1 MKFEFRAFDQ
11 EGNLKSGVVD
21 APDQASAFQI
31 LSQQNLVITQIKPLP
46 ALRLFILFR
55 KVSLRELALFTRELH
70 YLVKARILV
79 DEAVKTLYQGTTN
92 ESFKRILFDVY
103 SELQA
108 GASLSQALSRFPDT
122 FSPFYVRFVH
132 IGEVSGT
139 LEDVLKLLAE
149 HLENQNKFIGK
160 LLQASFYPL
169 LVLIIFLATMLILSV
184 QIMPQVIKIFQEAKA
199 PVPIITLIFASTAS
213 FLFQNW
219 PYVLV
224 ILILSFWY
232 GFRYFQTDEGKRFL
246 FDLVNRLPVFGTL
259 LREIYLSRFL
269 EGLSFLIQG
278 GLPISETLEILA
290 ESIDHPLYTEAI
302 SEVAD
307 DTKRGMNVYE
317 SLARFPQLFPALVI
331 TAVQTGEKTAELKEV
346 LDTMRLYFYEDINTK
361 TQTLGETI
369 QPLMILILA
378 GGLAFLELSLLVP
391 LLKLTSVMQTI

>member
-79 DEAVKTLYQGTTN
+79 DEAVRTLYQGTTN

-122 FSPFYVRFVH
+122 FTPFYVRFVR

-199 PVPIITLIFASTAS
+199 PVPIMTLIFASTAS

-278 GLPISETLEILA
+278 GLPIGETLEILA

-302 SEVAD
+302 SAVAD

-317 SLARFPQLFPALVI
+317 SLARFPQLFPSLVI